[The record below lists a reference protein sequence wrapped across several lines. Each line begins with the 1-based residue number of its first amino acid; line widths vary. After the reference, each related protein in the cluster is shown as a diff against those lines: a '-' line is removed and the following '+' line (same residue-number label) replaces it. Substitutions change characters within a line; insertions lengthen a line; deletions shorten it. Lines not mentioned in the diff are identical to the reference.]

1 MKKIIIL
8 NGSRRKNGNTTKFI
22 NCIINKLPKN
32 KYEVEWIFPQ
42 DYNIMPCTGCNLC
55 FTKIKCI
62 LNDDIELLQ
71 NKILNS
77 DLFIAASPVYIH
89 YMTADLKRIL
99 DRISWWTHTYR
110 LQGKP
115 VIIISTCSSN
125 GFDTVLTSLSNII
138 TFMCGNVVAISNASE
153 LPNQINNNSW
163 LDEVSLEISKR
174 IEYYINIPCKSN
186 KFIEKYFSNMK
197 ILMLKRNEFYNSTKE
212 YKEDRELTY
221 WKETGMLYSDSFENY
236 LKLKYKKEEV

>member
-22 NCIINKLPKN
+22 NHIINKLPEN

-42 DYNIMPCTGCNLC
+42 DYNIMPCNGCNSC
-55 FTKIKCI
+55 FIKTKCY

-77 DLFIAASPVYIH
+77 DLFIIASPVYIH

-99 DRISWWTHTYR
+99 DRISWWAHTYR

-138 TFMCGNVVAISNASE
+138 TFMGGNVVATSNASE

-174 IEYYINIPCKSN
+174 IENYINTPCKSN
-186 KFIEKYFSNMK
+186 KFLEKYFLNMK
-197 ILMLKRNEFYNSTKE
+197 LSMLQRNELYNLNKE
-212 YKEDRELTY
+212 YKEDSELTY
-221 WKETGMLYSDSFENY
+221 WKETGMLYFDSFENY
-236 LKLKYKKEEV
+236 LKLKCKKEGA